1 MIGSYKESILKQPS
15 YKEKILTERY
25 LLFNHL
31 NQKLQKDIFGNLTDV
46 YMAYLMLHWNGI
58 QELKTLWIVTPE
70 QYPKLIH
77 HSSIIWYHKC
87 DELIAILV
95 HVDNFLF
102 AWNKDFYK
110 KIITELRGKRLIEKE
125 DKLNFK
131 YLGLDVTS
139 TNSTIT
145 LNQYQYIQNLP
156 KIKIHTDRN
165 KEPTSTLNK
174 AEKDLPR
181 AKIGHL
187 LWISYHTRLDIS
199 LDVSS
204 LASNLNNVTVNEILY
219 CNKVISKVYH
229 NSYQLN

>member
-1 MIGSYKESILKQPS
+1 M
-15 YKEKILTERY
+15 
-25 LLFNHL
+25 
-31 NQKLQKDIFGNLTDV
+31 
-46 YMAYLMLHWNGI
+46 
-58 QELKTLWIVTPE
+58 
-70 QYPKLIH
+70 
-77 HSSIIWYHKC
+77 
-87 DELIAILV
+87 
-95 HVDNFLF
+95 
-102 AWNKDFYK
+102 
-110 KIITELRGKRLIEKE
+110 IEKE

-174 AEKDLPR
+174 AEKDLLR